1 MFPPMPTWM
10 LLSPEWL
17 VALTALVAVAVLRHW
32 RRMPVWIVPHA
43 MEWRRS
49 ALPSVAPWATV
60 AAYVG
65 SALLILALARPVW
78 IEEKPPERK
87 PGYDLV
93 LAIDLSTS
101 MYAEDFQDGGQTRN
115 RLQAVKPI
123 IEAFINRRPDD
134 RIGVVVFAGRAYTFA
149 PLTFDHDW
157 LRRQTARLAIGA
169 IEDGTAIGDALGVS
183 LARLRQGA
191 RHEGAER
198 LGAFIIL
205 LTDGA
210 SNRGALDPR
219 SAAGLAAEQGVAVYG
234 IGAGAEGLVPM
245 PVFDFQGKRTGTEL
259 RRSEIDDL
267 LLRDIAE
274 KTNGL
279 YFRATDARA
288 IERSFAEIDR
298 TTRREFA
305 VPPLKITHE
314 LFPWVL
320 AAGTLGLAGALAGV
334 TWRER
339 REALA

>member
-1 MFPPMPTWM
+1 MTTWV
-10 LLSPEWL
+10 LASPGWLAVLGALAL
-17 VALTALVAVAVLRHW
+17 VALLRRW
-32 RRMPVWIVPHA
+32 RRMAVFVVPHA
-43 MEWRRS
+43 WEWRRS
-49 ALPSVAPWATV
+49 AAPS
-60 AAYVG
+60 AAVWPEIFCYAGLVFFG
-65 SALLILALARPVW
+65 VALARPLWV
-78 IEEKPPERK
+78 EEKPPEKK
-87 PGYDLV
+87 PGYDIM

-101 MYAEDFQDGGQTRN
+101 MYAEDFQAGGRTLN
-115 RLQAVKPI
+115 RLQTIKPI

-134 RIGVVVFAGRAYTFA
+134 RIGIVAFAGRAYTFA
-149 PLTFDHDW
+149 PLTFDREW
-157 LRRQTARLAIGA
+157 LRKQTGRLAIGA

-191 RHEGAER
+191 RHEGEDR

-245 PVFDFQGKRTGTEL
+245 PVFDYQGKRTGTEL

-279 YFRATDARA
+279 YFRATDAQA
-288 IERSFAEIDR
+288 IERSFTEIDR
-298 TTRREFA
+298 TTRKQFSA
-305 VPPLKITHE
+305 PPLRVAHE
-314 LFPWVL
+314 LFPWLVG
-320 AAGTLGLAGALAGV
+320 AGALCLGLAVAGIG
-334 TWRER
+334 WQQR

>member
-1 MFPPMPTWM
+1 MHSWT
-10 LLSPEWL
+10 LASPVWL
-17 VALTALVAVAVLRHW
+17 VALAGLGMVAVLRRW
-32 RRMPVWIVPHA
+32 RRVPVVVVPHA
-43 MEWRRS
+43 WAWRQS
-49 ALPSVAPWATV
+49 AAPPVSAWPTV
-60 AAYVG
+60 LTYLG
-65 SALLILALARPVW
+65 LGLLAVALARPLW
-78 IEEKPPERK
+78 IEEKPPEKK
-87 PGYDLV
+87 PGYDIM

-101 MYAEDFQDGGQTRN
+101 MYAEDFLDGGRTRN

-134 RIGVVVFAGRAYTFA
+134 RIGIVVFAGRAYTFA
-149 PLTFDHDW
+149 PLTFDHEW
-157 LRRQTARLAIGA
+157 LRKQTARLAIGA
-169 IEDGTAIGDALGVS
+169 VEDGTAIGDALGVS

-191 RHEGAER
+191 RHEGEER

-288 IERSFAEIDR
+288 IEQSFAEIDR
-298 TTRREFA
+298 TTRKEFVA
-305 VPPLKITHE
+305 PPLRVARD
-314 LFPWVL
+314 LFPWLV
-320 AAGTLGLAGALAGV
+320 AAGVVCLALAVAGTTV
-334 TWRER
+334 QQRK
-339 REALA
+339 EAVA

>member
-1 MFPPMPTWM
+1 MTTWTLASPGW
-10 LLSPEWL
+10 LLAL
-17 VALTALVAVAVLRHW
+17 AALVVVALLR
-32 RRMPVWIVPHA
+32 RRRRVPVFVVPHGW
-43 MEWRRS
+43 EWRRS
-49 ALPSVAPWATV
+49 AAPSASVWPGIL
-60 AAYVG
+60 AYAG
-65 SALLILALARPVW
+65 LALFAVALARPLWV
-78 IEEKPPERK
+78 EEKPPEKK
-87 PGYDLV
+87 PGYDIM

-101 MYAEDFQDGGQTRN
+101 MYAEDFQTGGRTLN
-115 RLQAVKPI
+115 RLQTIKPI

-134 RIGVVVFAGRAYTFA
+134 RIGIVAFAGRAYTFA
-149 PLTFDHDW
+149 PLTFDHEW
-157 LRRQTARLAIGA
+157 LRKQTGRLAIGA

-191 RHEGAER
+191 RHEGEER

-245 PVFDFQGKRTGTEL
+245 PVFDYQGKRTGTEL

-279 YFRATDARA
+279 YFRATDAQA

-298 TTRREFA
+298 TTRKAFS
-305 VPPLKITHE
+305 VPPLRIAHE
-314 LFPWVL
+314 LFPWL
-320 AAGTLGLAGALAGV
+320 AAAGGLCLVFALAGL
-334 TWRER
+334 TWEQR
-339 REALA
+339 REVLA